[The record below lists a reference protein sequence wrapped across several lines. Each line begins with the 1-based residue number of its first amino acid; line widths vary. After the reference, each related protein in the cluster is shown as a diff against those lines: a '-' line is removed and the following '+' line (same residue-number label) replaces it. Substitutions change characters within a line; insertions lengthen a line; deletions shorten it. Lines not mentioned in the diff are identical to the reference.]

1 LVNHDRWT
9 DANGYRMCENEAVF
23 NICEGLPMELPFHI
37 QKMETIKDI
46 RLAHCSSD
54 TELIE
59 AYLKRWPMEAIIAR
73 QIYFT
78 MQPLV
83 LLRNNDPL
91 ANDLSIRDSLLARL
105 STRNVKLAGYL
116 IQATRAFAWALNK
129 EIPEQALLYLDG
141 WTQDLAHQYMTI
153 TLSQT
158 QQETIRKRMASEGL
172 DKESDDNHSLVQLGS
187 LIESWALAEA

>member
-1 LVNHDRWT
+1 
-9 DANGYRMCENEAVF
+9 MCGNEAVF